1 MKLKEFAEKALDAN
15 DIEVEYVTGHV
26 YEPYAKVSL
35 KDIVSD
41 HKEFLEREIEYFKL
55 FRGYIVVAL
64 EN

>member
-1 MKLKEFAEKALDAN
+1 MKLKEFVEKALDAN
-15 DIEVEYVTGHV
+15 DVEIEYATGNV
-26 YEPYAKVSL
+26 YKPYAKVSL

-55 FRGYIVVAL
+55 FRGYIVVFL

>member
-1 MKLKEFAEKALDAN
+1 MKLKEFADKALYAN
-15 DIEVEYVTGHV
+15 EVEVEYATGNV
-26 YEPYAKVSL
+26 YKPYAKVSL

-55 FRGYIVVAL
+55 FRSYIVVVL

>member
-15 DIEVEYVTGHV
+15 DVEVEYVTGNV
-26 YEPYAKVSL
+26 YKPYAKVSL

-55 FRGYIVVAL
+55 FRSYIVVCL

>member
-15 DIEVEYVTGHV
+15 DIEVEYVTGNV
-26 YEPYAKVSL
+26 YKPYAKVSL

-55 FRGYIVVAL
+55 FRGYIVVFL